1 MSNSAL
7 AFYLDG
13 PLQSWGASSKFQHR
27 ETESFPTKSGII
39 GLIAAAMGI
48 DKHAAD
54 EAERLRP
61 LAALNLSVLR
71 LDNSSGATIVR
82 LSDFHTIGG
91 GWIDDWKAD
100 KNNLFAK
107 MNTPRKAGDG
117 SPFGT
122 VITHRTYLMDAKFL
136 VVLEGDGEVLKGC
149 ASALEDPQWGVWFG
163 RKCCLPAAPLTPVLA
178 SSASEALSLLAK
190 KLGIGDFTLAR
201 YAGQKEQTADG
212 AWYQADQPVSFGRRE
227 FRSRPVARI
236 LAAPSSSG

>member
-1 MSNSAL
+1 MSNRAL

-13 PLQSWGASSKFQHR
+13 PLQAWGASSKFQHR

-39 GLIAAAMGI
+39 GLLAAAMGI
-48 DKHAAD
+48 DKHAPD

-61 LAALNLSVLR
+61 LAKLSLSVFR
-71 LDNSSGATIVR
+71 LAKPSGAPVGR

-91 GWIDDWKAD
+91 GWIDDWKED

-122 VITHRTYLMDAKFL
+122 VITHRTYLMDARFL
-136 VVLEGDGEVLKGC
+136 VVLEGDGTVLQSC
-149 ASALEDPQWGVWFG
+149 ASALEDPKWGLWFG

-178 SSASEALSLLAK
+178 PTAPEALRLLAE
-190 KLGIGDFTLAR
+190 KLGFEGFDAAR
-201 YAGQKEQTADG
+201 CVGQKEETSDG
-212 AWYQADQPVSFGRRE
+212 AWYQADQPISFGRRE
-227 FRSRPVARI
+227 FQSRAVARI
-236 LAAPSSSG
+236 LAVPPSSS

>member
-13 PLQSWGASSKFQHR
+13 PLQAWGASSKFQHR

-54 EAERLRP
+54 EADRLRP
-61 LAALNLSVLR
+61 LAALNQSVLR

-91 GWIDDWKAD
+91 GYDRSHPVEKLHIARTAD
-100 KNNLFAK
+100 GKVCANA
-107 MNTPRKAGDG
+107 
-117 SPFGT
+117 

-136 VVLEGDGEVLKGC
+136 VVLEGDGAVLQGC
-149 ASALEDPQWGVWFG
+149 ASALEDPKWGFWFG

-178 SSASEALSLLAK
+178 PTASEALRLLAE
-190 KLGIGDFTLAR
+190 KLGIGDFTAAR
-201 YAGQKEQTADG
+201 CVGQKEETADG

-227 FRSRPVARI
+227 FQSRPVARI
-236 LAAPSSSG
+236 LAAPSSSE